1 MRARRV
7 PAWVRWLGTVLVL
20 AVLGVASWVAQPIP
34 ASLLAPEARQTLTIE
49 DRHGLVLRSTRAAD
63 GNLVRWVPLTEMDPD
78 LLRAFV
84 AVEDR
89 RFYEHHGVDPRSI
102 LRAAR
107 DNFERRRVVAGA
119 STLTMQLAR
128 LITPIDRS
136 WTGKALQAVWA
147 FRLEAHLDKQ
157 EILEQYLNRVP
168 LGQGTVG
175 VSAATAL
182 YFGASPSRVSLGQAA
197 MLAAL
202 ARAPSSQNPLVDPAR
217 AVSRR
222 RLGLEQLRASGYA
235 SDDEVERADL
245 EPLLGEARDAV
256 FLAPHFTSRILQ
268 WADRDGI
275 PLAGTWRT
283 SVDLGLQGELESEV
297 RHTVTSLADRGA
309 RHAAVVVLDNRSG
322 EVLAWVGSPDFWADT
337 AGQVDMV
344 VNPRQPGSAL
354 KPFLYA
360 LAFDRGFTASTV
372 LADVPTTFQTS
383 SGPYHPR
390 NYDRN
395 YHGPVRARE
404 ALGSSYNVPAV
415 EIADRIGYATLLNGL
430 EQAGFTSLDRSADY
444 YGLGLALGNG
454 DVTLLELANGYRGL
468 ANGGVWRP
476 YRWMAEEAG
485 EAGSMG
491 PERRFVSAQAAALVI
506 DVLSDPIAR
515 VPGFGLETPFDFPF
529 RVAAKTGTSRHFTDN
544 WAVGVTANFTV
555 AVWVGNFSGRPM
567 QGVSGVSGA
576 GPLLN
581 RAVLLTAKRYA
592 PGNLVTPREAGLVPV
607 RICRVSGMLAATDCP
622 GATEW
627 FVPGKEP
634 AARCDWHRDGLL
646 VLPAEY
652 ADWEGARLGGS
663 ADGPL
668 GISAGKSGALVSAS
682 AVAEPPSRRVA
693 DPPLQ
698 IVSPQDGDRYSFTP
712 GTDPRYATIA
722 LRSAGT
728 SNAVTRWFVDGQR
741 VLGPRWRLVSGQH
754 RFRAEAGGA
763 FAEAEIIVDGPGPTR

>member
-1 MRARRV
+1 
-7 PAWVRWLGTVLVL
+7 VLVL
-20 AVLGVASWVAQPIP
+20 AALAVASWVALPIP

-49 DRHGLVLRSTRAAD
+49 DRHGLVLRSTRAED
-63 GNLVRWVPLTEMDPD
+63 GNLARWVPLAEMDPD

-89 RFYEHHGVDPRSI
+89 RFYRHNGVDPHAI

-136 WTGKALQAVWA
+136 WTGKVLQAFWA

-182 YFGASPSRVSLGQAA
+182 YFGSSPSRVSLGQAA
-197 MLAAL
+197 LLAAL

-217 AVSRR
+217 AASRR

-235 SDDEVERADL
+235 SDDEVERANL
-245 EPLLGEARDAV
+245 EPLLGEARDAA

-268 WADRDGI
+268 WADRGGI
-275 PLAGTWRT
+275 PLAGAWRT
-283 SVDLGLQGELESEV
+283 SLDLDLQAELESEV
-297 RHTVTSLADRGA
+297 RHTVATLADRGA
-309 RHAAVVVLDNRSG
+309 RHAAAVVLDNLSG
-322 EVLAWVGSPDFWADT
+322 EILAWVGSPDFWADT

-430 EQAGFTSLDRSADY
+430 EQAGFASLDRSADY

-476 YRWMAEEAG
+476 YRWLEAEAG
-485 EAGSMG
+485 AMGSAG
-491 PERRFVSAQAAALVI
+491 PERRFVSAQAAALVL
-506 DVLSDPIAR
+506 DVLTDPIAR

-581 RAVLLTAKRYA
+581 RAVLVTAKRYA
-592 PGNLVTPREAGLVPV
+592 PGSLVTPREAGLVSA
-607 RICRVSGMLAATDCP
+607 RICRVSGMLATRDCP

-627 FVPGKEP
+627 FAPGTEPTVP
-634 AARCDWHRDGLL
+634 CDWHRDGLL
-646 VLPAEY
+646 VLPLDY

-663 ADGPL
+663 TDAQL
-668 GISAGKSGALVSAS
+668 GSSAGGPAALSSAKP
-682 AVAEPPSRRVA
+682 AAEPPSRRVA
-693 DPPLQ
+693 DPQLH
-698 IVSPQDGDRYSFTP
+698 IVSPQDGDRYSLTP

-728 SNAVTRWFVDGQR
+728 STAATRWFVDGKR
-741 VLGPRWRLVSGQH
+741 VSGSRWRLVSGHH

-763 FAEAEIIVDGPGPTR
+763 SAEAEIIVESPGSNQ